1 MLKEQDI
8 VYPITFISNGVG
20 RFTFTSRHCG
30 VKEGEGKY
38 NGSVMHF
45 VEQHNLR
52 NPSNNPT
59 KDYFYYNKDSIRS
72 GHCLLT
78 GSTYAAGM
86 IIHNASDN
94 ASAAATSGGICKVEQ
109 MPLGAKLTGVRM
121 ESGEWTDILV
131 KPVRI
136 EVDGETVTFLLHHSF
151 KSKGFA
157 GEVSMKRGTTIKWSE

>member
-1 MLKEQDI
+1 MLNEQDI
-8 VYPITFISNGVG
+8 VYPITFVSNGVG
-20 RFTFTSRHCG
+20 RFTFTSRYCG
-30 VKEGEGKY
+30 VKEGVGKY

-52 NPSNNPT
+52 NPSNNPA

-72 GHCLLT
+72 GHRSLT

-86 IIHNASDN
+86 IILNASDN
-94 ASAAATSGGICKVEQ
+94 ARAAAKSGGICKVEQ